1 MNLFL
6 PDEHV
11 IIKLRSHPIVLF
23 GQIFVYLVLII
34 IPLIVKVFLDLTDYP
49 LHVEEPFPT
58 ILLFGGALYY
68 LYLLLFI
75 FYTFFNY
82 YLDIWIVTDKHIID
96 IEQRSLFN
104 RSIAKQ
110 ELFRIQ
116 DIKSEIKGVIPTLLN
131 YGNVHIQTA
140 GEVPYF
146 IFNKIPDP
154 NRIVNTILKLVEE
167 AIRDQPQRKD
177 PLP

>member
-6 PDEHV
+6 PDERV
-11 IIKLRSHPIVLF
+11 IITLRSHPIALLGEISLYLFLVVL
-23 GQIFVYLVLII
+23 
-34 IPLIVKVFLDLTDYP
+34 PLIVKVFLDLADYP
-49 LHVEEPFPT
+49 LQLEEPLQT
-58 ILLFGGALYY
+58 ILEFGASLYY

-75 FYTFFNY
+75 FYHFFNY

-96 IEQRSLFN
+96 IEQKSIFN

-110 ELFRIQ
+110 ELYRIQ
-116 DIKSEIKGVIPTLLN
+116 DIKSEIKGVLPTLLN

-146 IFNKIPDP
+146 VFRKISDP
-154 NRIVNTILKLVEE
+154 NRVVNIILKLVEE
-167 AIRDQPQRKD
+167 ALRENPQQKN
-177 PLP
+177 PL